1 MLKLPFI
8 RKLPFG
14 LRLVP
19 AHGELNEMLNDKA
32 GRVLLVSRM
41 STGISPPASLCDKS
55 SIRFSL
61 SNCKY
66 IYRACPDKIFAVTCG
81 RVHRAVCNGK
91 FGIGIFLSS
100 DILEPKDLFVCRNG
114 GNKVTTFAFWN
125 NKGGT
130 GKTSLAFQALCRMAE
145 LNPDQ
150 LILAIDLCPQANL
163 SELLLGGLV
172 GSGGANLANLHAL
185 TPRKS
190 VGGYFEKRMPAPFTM
205 PAINIQDF
213 ISTPNDYN
221 ADIPP
226 NVHLLAGDPIVELQ
240 ANAIATLANTQIPGT
255 DTWLAVIDWISDF
268 MELTGDTYNQVFIDS
283 NPSFSVY
290 TQIALSTAEKLVLP
304 VMADDSSRRA
314 IQNMFSLIHGI
325 NVPAGTNYSPFSFP
339 TKLTN
344 SGRSLPLVHLI
355 AKNRL
360 TQYMGAASAYKSV
373 LLSID
378 NDVKDAIDSHPR
390 AFTFGRIEDGTVEI
404 RDFQTTGVVAMAKGL
419 PLSRL
424 RPGSHTIM
432 RRRTRVKEDYLV
444 NCRDAIDDLV
454 AKL

>member
-1 MLKLPFI
+1 M
-8 RKLPFG
+8 
-14 LRLVP
+14 
-19 AHGELNEMLNDKA
+19 
-32 GRVLLVSRM
+32 
-41 STGISPPASLCDKS
+41 
-55 SIRFSL
+55 
-61 SNCKY
+61 
-66 IYRACPDKIFAVTCG
+66 
-81 RVHRAVCNGK
+81 
-91 FGIGIFLSS
+91 
-100 DILEPKDLFVCRNG
+100 
-114 GNKVTTFAFWN
+114 TTYAFWN

-130 GKTSLAFQALCRMAE
+130 GKTSLAFQALCRFAE

-150 LILAIDLCPQANL
+150 LVLAIDLCPQANL

-172 GSGGANLANLHAL
+172 GGGGANLAALHASN
-185 TPRKS
+185 PRKS
-190 VGGYFEKRMPAPFTM
+190 VGGYFEKRMPAPFSM
-205 PAINIQDF
+205 PNLNLQDF
-213 ISTPNDYN
+213 ISVPHSFNSE
-221 ADIPP
+221 IPP

-255 DTWLAVIDWISDF
+255 DTWLAVIDWVSDF
-268 MELTGDTYNQVFIDS
+268 MNLTGETYKQVFIDS

-304 VMADDSSRRA
+304 VMSDDSSRRA

-344 SGRSLPLVHLI
+344 AGRSLPLVHLI
-355 AKNRL
+355 VKNRL

-378 NDVKDAIDSHPR
+378 NDVNAALSSHPP
-390 AFTFGRIEDGTVEI
+390 AFTFSRIEDGSVEI

-424 RPGSHTIM
+424 RSGNHTIM
-432 RRRTRVKEDYLV
+432 GRRTRIKEDNLA
-444 NCRDAIDDLV
+444 NCRSSIDDLV
-454 AKL
+454 GKL